1 MRIYI
6 IITLLYVTSGDLMSQ
21 TDSLLCLFP
30 KAGIMNDQA
39 KNVFGEPLMSC
50 CLDPVTGFYRTGQC
64 LTGAE
69 DYGTHIVCARMT
81 DKFLHYSKSR
91 GNDLIT
97 PRPEFN
103 FPGLKAG
110 DHWCLC
116 ISRWIEAYKADVAPP
131 INLQATHSKA
141 LEYVSIDVLEL
152 YSIARAN

>member
-1 MRIYI
+1 MRLF
-6 IITLLYVTSGDLMSQ
+6 IITGCLFLLSGNLICQ
-21 TDSLLCLFP
+21 TDSLLCIFP
-30 KAGIMNDQA
+30 KVGVMDDQA
-39 KNVFGEPLMSC
+39 TNVYGKPLMSC

-81 DKFLHYSKSR
+81 DKFLNYSKSR

-116 ISRWIEAYKADVAPP
+116 ISRWIEAHEADVAPP
-131 INLQATHSKA
+131 INLHATHSKA
-141 LEYVSIDVLEL
+141 LEYVTLEALEL
-152 YSIARAN
+152 YSIAKAN